1 MNTALIA
8 TGTASARPAGH
19 ETLIERISRLVRP
32 APVEQSREQLAE
44 LHERQREAARLR
56 EERFRDVAVSRLV

>member
-8 TGTASARPAGH
+8 TGTASARPTGH
-19 ETLIERISRLVRP
+19 ETLVERISHLVRP
-32 APVEQSREQLAE
+32 TPVEQSREQLAE
-44 LHERQREAARLR
+44 LHERRQEAARLR